1 MFKKFL
7 VPTDGSAQSA
17 KAIEQAVQLA
27 QQVGGSLVAL
37 AVVEPYPFPPISE
50 SPFSGGSAAFEQRA
64 LELAQE
70 HVAQVVAA
78 AEKARVPCETV
89 VVNGLY
95 PHEEIVSAALAQGCD
110 AILMGTH
117 GRKGIDKLFAGSVTQ
132 KVIAQSPLPVMVF
145 R

>member
-7 VPTDGSAQSA
+7 VPTDGSEHSIR
-17 KAIEQAVQLA
+17 AIEQAVQLA
-27 QQVGGSLVAL
+27 QQVRGSLVAL
-37 AVVEPYPFPPISE
+37 AVFEPYPFPPISE
-50 SPFSGGSAAFEQRA
+50 SPFAGGSAAFEQRA

-78 AEKARVPCETV
+78 AEKAQVPCETL

-95 PHEEIVSAALAQGCD
+95 PHEEIVAAGRTQGCD
-110 AILMGTH
+110 AILMATH
-117 GRKGIDKLFAGSVTQ
+117 GRKGLDKLFAGSVTQ

-145 R
+145 H